1 MVCGLRRGV
10 RRRRDALYWR
20 TQGHTV
26 PYVIFKRTHLMFGVL
41 LMLMC
46 ICVLLAPTSPLQ
58 FELARNEDDIDGV
71 ESFLSKPAR
80 FTGFTI
86 PKITGSMINQK
97 RPTEFATIQ
106 EEYLFEV
113 EFAPFRSCH
122 ASTIVQLGPGSFLV
136 AYFGG
141 SQEGEP
147 DVAIWTSR
155 YENNTWAEPEVADN
169 EQDVPMWNPVL
180 FKMPDGE
187 ILLFYK
193 IGPEVQKWSGFLKR
207 SVDGGKT
214 WSVRE
219 SLPPGILGPI
229 KNKPLLLND
238 GRLLCGSSVESW
250 NAWGAW
256 VEMTSD
262 AGRTWSKYGP
272 IYLKEEPMGVIQ
284 PVPFLLPN
292 NTIEV
297 LLRSGEPIGK
307 ICKASSTDGGY
318 TWSYAE
324 KTQLPNP
331 NSGFDGVRL
340 ADGRLVLIYN
350 TYSRAILKVAV
361 SEDNGVSWKD
371 VLTLEE
377 DPNETTEFSY
387 PAVIQSFDGLVHTTY
402 TYNRTQIKHV
412 ILQPKY
418 FEKVGQVKGAA
429 NG

>member
-1 MVCGLRRGV
+1 MQSDTQNEG
-10 RRRRDALYWR
+10 RRDGLSWW

-26 PYVIFKRTHLMFGVL
+26 PYLTFRRTQLMFGVL

-46 ICVLLAPTSPLQ
+46 ICVLLSPTSPLQ
-58 FELARNEDDIDGV
+58 FELATNEEEIDEV
-71 ESFLSKPAR
+71 ESSLSKRSRVIRVSKPENA
-80 FTGFTI
+80 
-86 PKITGSMINQK
+86 GSMINQ
-97 RPTEFATIQ
+97 RRSTESAAFQ

-113 EFAPFRSCH
+113 EYAPFRSCH
-122 ASTIVQLGPGSFLV
+122 ASTIVELGPGSFLV

-141 SQEGEP
+141 SYEGEP

-155 YENNTWAEPEVADN
+155 YEDYTWAEPEVADN

-207 SVDGGKT
+207 SVDRGKT
-214 WSVRE
+214 WSERE
-219 SLPPGILGPI
+219 SLPPGILGPT

-272 IYLKEEPMGVIQ
+272 IYLKEEAMGVIQ
-284 PVPFLLPN
+284 PVPFLLSN

-297 LLRSGEPIGK
+297 LMRSGEAIEK

-324 KTQLPNP
+324 QTQLPNP
-331 NSGFDGVRL
+331 NSGFDGVKL
-340 ADGRLVLIYN
+340 TDGRLVLIYN
-350 TYSRAILKVAV
+350 TFSRAILKVAV
-361 SEDNGVSWKD
+361 SEDNGVSWDD

-377 DPNETTEFSY
+377 DPNETTEYSY

-418 FEKVGQVKGAA
+418 FQKVDQVKGAV
-429 NG
+429 NR